1 MNYLELFLIIFKINA
16 ITFGGGFTIAP
27 IIKDEFSNKRKLIS
41 EEDILNIIALS
52 QSGPGALAVS
62 TAFLTGYKIKGPIGG
77 LVALIAA
84 ILPPLIII
92 SIIFIVYKEFSDN
105 NYVRAA
111 LRGMSGVISAVLVI
125 TSIQLAK
132 QSIKKHKVFS
142 SLLIITAFSI
152 SYFTTINTA
161 LIIIALGL
169 IGLFTFSFFKE
180 EQVI

>member
-1 MNYLELFLIIFKINA
+1 MSYLELFLVIFKINA

-62 TAFLTGYKIKGPIGG
+62 TAFLTGYKIKGFLGG
-77 LVALIAA
+77 LVALSAS

-92 SIIFIVYKEFSDN
+92 SILFVAYKEFSDN

-111 LRGMSGVISAVLVI
+111 LRGMSGIISAVLVI

-132 QSIKKHKVFS
+132 QAIKKHLFFS
-142 SLLIITAFSI
+142 SALMIVSFLV

-161 LIIIALGL
+161 LIIVALGL
-169 IGLFTFSFFKE
+169 IGLFTFSFVE
-180 EQVI
+180 EGKVI